1 MQFGTGSM
9 KLRRDQSPMRL
20 VRRRFLQLA
29 AAAAALP
36 AASRIARAYPTR
48 PVRLIVGFPAG
59 GPTDI
64 TARLIAQWLS
74 ERFGQQFVV
83 DNRPG
88 AGSNIGTEAVVRAPA
103 DGHTL
108 LLLGATNAI
117 NATLYEKLNF
127 DFIRDIAPVA
137 GIIRVPLIMEVHPSV
152 PATTVPEFIA
162 YARANAG
169 RINMASGGNG
179 TTLHV
184 SGELFKMMTGLD
196 MLHVPYRGAAPMLTD
211 LIGGQVQVAF
221 DPMPSSIEY
230 VKAGK
235 LRPLAVTTAV
245 RSQAL
250 PEIPTVGEFVPGY
263 EASTWYGVGAP
274 RNTPAEII
282 DRLNGEINAGLA
294 DARLKARLADLGGM
308 ALAGSAADFGAF
320 IAEETEKWA
329 KVVKFSGARA
339 E

>member
-1 MQFGTGSM
+1 
-9 KLRRDQSPMRL
+9 
-20 VRRRFLQLA
+20 
-29 AAAAALP
+29 
-36 AASRIARAYPTR
+36 
-48 PVRLIVGFPAG
+48 
-59 GPTDI
+59 
-64 TARLIAQWLS
+64 
-74 ERFGQQFVV
+74 
-83 DNRPG
+83 
-88 AGSNIGTEAVVRAPA
+88 
-103 DGHTL
+103 
-108 LLLGATNAI
+108 
-117 NATLYEKLNF
+117 
-127 DFIRDIAPVA
+127 
-137 GIIRVPLIMEVHPSV
+137 
-152 PATTVPEFIA
+152 
-162 YARANAG
+162 
-169 RINMASGGNG
+169 
-179 TTLHV
+179 
-184 SGELFKMMTGLD
+184 
-196 MLHVPYRGAAPMLTD
+196 MLHVPYRGVAPMLTD

>member
-1 MQFGTGSM
+1 M
-9 KLRRDQSPMRL
+9 KT

-29 AAAAALP
+29 AGAAALP
-36 AASRIARAYPTR
+36 ALARLARAQAYPAR

-117 NATLYEKLNF
+117 NTTLYEKLNF
-127 DFIRDIAPVA
+127 DFLHDIAPVA

-169 RINMASGGNG
+169 RINMASGGIG

-230 VKAGK
+230 VKGGK

-250 PEIPTVGEFVPGY
+250 PEIPAVGEFVPGY

-282 DRLNGEINAGLA
+282 ATLNREINAGLA
-294 DARLKARLADLGGM
+294 DAKLKTRLADLGGM
-308 ALAGSAADFGAF
+308 ALTGSAAGFGAF